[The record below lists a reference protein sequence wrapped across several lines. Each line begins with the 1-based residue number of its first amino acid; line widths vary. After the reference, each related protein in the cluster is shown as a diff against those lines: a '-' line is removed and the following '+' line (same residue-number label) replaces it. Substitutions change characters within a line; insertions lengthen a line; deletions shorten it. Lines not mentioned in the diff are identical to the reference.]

1 MESFRVAL
9 PEIQGT
15 RMVVHGIQGDTTVS
29 ASAYDVPRFMEVKLD
44 HATRVL
50 RIEFGYPDREDS
62 TPHEVQKGF
71 SVLVGVNSGK
81 LLGFVVKEFQKPGEV
96 TVGLIRVVDQQLQRA
111 TRENQRLNYQTIR
124 DVVQNKMEK
133 ALQAV

>member
-1 MESFRVAL
+1 M
-9 PEIQGT
+9 
-15 RMVVHGIQGDTTVS
+15 
-29 ASAYDVPRFMEVKLD
+29 
-44 HATRVL
+44 
-50 RIEFGYPDREDS
+50 
-62 TPHEVQKGF
+62 
-71 SVLVGVNSGK
+71 NSGK